1 MNAIADELGKIDTAH
16 AQAYATNAK
25 AYGAQLAELDG
36 RYASAVAAAPKKA
49 LVFADRFPF
58 RYLADDYGLSY
69 FAAFPGCSA
78 ETEASFETVAFLSK
92 KLDELKLSHVLVI
105 ENSGQKIAQTVIQNT
120 KDKNQRIL
128 VMDSLQSTHDQDVAA
143 GKTYLSAMEGNLAVL
158 TDALS

>member
-1 MNAIADELGKIDTAH
+1 MSRIWLSLKCAQTLVNAIAGELGKIDTAH

-78 ETEASFETVAFLSK
+78 ETEASFETVAFLLK
-92 KLDELKLSHVLVI
+92 KLDELKLSHVL
-105 ENSGQKIAQTVIQNT
+105 S
-120 KDKNQRIL
+120 
-128 VMDSLQSTHDQDVAA
+128 
-143 GKTYLSAMEGNLAVL
+143 
-158 TDALS
+158 